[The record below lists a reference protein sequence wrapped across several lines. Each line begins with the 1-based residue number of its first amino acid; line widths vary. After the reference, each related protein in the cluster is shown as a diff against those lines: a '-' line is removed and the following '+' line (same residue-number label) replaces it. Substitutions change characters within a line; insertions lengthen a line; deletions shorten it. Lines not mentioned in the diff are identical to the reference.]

1 MMNQAMATNLWKGTN
16 RVSQLWED
24 LLANYVPPD
33 PVAGE
38 TNFQERSPEPDPLFI
53 GGMAPEAV
61 KMDSPVAGIEQDE
74 TGKPSLL
81 ERAGFE
87 SLRAI
92 RQALEILTAPPEQE
106 LALEGGV
113 EQQMGT
119 SSFRQAQWDETMG
132 LDRIQAVSTPN
143 ITYIKVSREPDEQ
156 PASAIDT
163 RRIAYGLKIPA
174 RPLHKRPVY
183 QRLFFS
189 LRSWIRLRSR
199 GGYEPS
205 HR

>member
-1 MMNQAMATNLWKGTN
+1 MMNQVMAANLWKGTN

-33 PVAGE
+33 PIAGE
-38 TNFQERSPEPDPLFI
+38 ITFAEPSQEPDPLLI

-61 KMDSPVAGIEQDE
+61 KMDSAVAGIEQDE

-92 RQALEILTAPPEQE
+92 RQALEVLTAPPEQD
-106 LALEGGV
+106 LALEGGG
-113 EQQMGT
+113 EQQTGT
-119 SSFRQAQWDETMG
+119 SSARQAQWDETMG
-132 LDRIQAVSTPN
+132 PDCIQALSAPDL
-143 ITYIKVSREPDEQ
+143 TYIKVSREPDAQ
-156 PASAIDT
+156 PGSAIDT